1 MVSYAAFVKPYG
13 TGAVSGQLPKA
24 GLRLFTKRSFYR
36 RNPAASMTSLANK
49 QILLGVT
56 GGIAAYKSAD
66 LVRRLQDAGAS
77 VQVVMTPAAQEFI
90 TPLTMQAL
98 SGNPVHTQL
107 LDPEAEAG
115 MGHIQLA
122 RWADLVLIA
131 PATAD
136 FMARMTQGMG
146 NDLLTS
152 ICLATT
158 APIALA
164 PAMNQGMWHNQAT
177 QANLDL
183 LIQRKIHIFGPADG
197 GQACGDIGPGRM
209 LEPLQL
215 VDAAA
220 RLFICGSLAGKK
232 VVITAGPT
240 REALDPVRYL
250 SNYSSGKMGYALA
263 QAAAEAG
270 AETIL
275 ISGPTQ
281 LATPARVKRIDVI
294 SAENMLAASL
304 LAAKD
309 CDLFIAAA
317 AVADYRPAQIAA
329 QKMKKGASDTL
340 TLTLVKNPDIVAN
353 IAVLNPKPFT
363 VGFAAE
369 SENLLEYARDK
380 LQRKNL
386 DLVVANNISDNHI
399 GFNSDDN
406 AVTLI
411 DKNSTREISQR
422 SKHQLARELIAHFA
436 QTITAP

>member
-1 MVSYAAFVKPYG
+1 
-13 TGAVSGQLPKA
+13 
-24 GLRLFTKRSFYR
+24 
-36 RNPAASMTSLANK
+36 MTSLSLSNK
-49 QILLGVT
+49 HILLGVT

-66 LVRRLQDAGAS
+66 LVRRLQDTGAQ

-98 SGNPVHTQL
+98 SGNPVHTEL

-131 PATAD
+131 PASAD
-136 FMARMTQGMG
+136 FMARLTQGMG

-152 ICLATT
+152 ICLATA

-164 PAMNQGMWHNQAT
+164 PAMNQGMWRNAST
-177 QANLDL
+177 QANLEI

-197 GQACGDIGPGRM
+197 GQACGDVGPGRM

-220 RLFICGSLAGKK
+220 SLFQAGTLAGKK

-240 REALDPVRYL
+240 REAIDPVRYI
-250 SNYSSGKMGYALA
+250 SNHSSGKMGYALA
-263 QAAAEAG
+263 EAAAEAG
-270 AETIL
+270 AKTIL
-275 ISGPTQ
+275 ISGPAN
-281 LATPARVKRIDVI
+281 LPCPALVTRVDVI
-294 SAENMLAASL
+294 SAEEMLAASL
-304 LAAKD
+304 EHAPD

-317 AVADYRPAQIAA
+317 AVADYRPVKVSS
-329 QKMKKGASDTL
+329 QKIKKGDGNTL
-340 TLTLVKNPDIVAN
+340 TLELIKNPDIVASVAALAN
-353 IAVLNPKPFT
+353 KPFT

-369 SENLLEYARDK
+369 SEHLIEHARSKLE
-380 LQRKNL
+380 RKNL
-386 DLVVANNISDNHI
+386 DMVIANDITTPGI

-411 DKNSTREISQR
+411 DSSGSRELSQR
-422 SKHQLARELIAHFA
+422 SKTQLARELIRLLAETLA
-436 QTITAP
+436 NR

>member
-1 MVSYAAFVKPYG
+1 
-13 TGAVSGQLPKA
+13 
-24 GLRLFTKRSFYR
+24 
-36 RNPAASMTSLANK
+36 MTSLANK

-66 LVRRLQDAGAS
+66 LVRRLQDAGAT

-98 SGNPVHTQL
+98 SGNPVHTHL

-136 FMARMTQGMG
+136 FIARLTQGMG

-152 ICLATT
+152 ICLATA
-158 APIALA
+158 APIAIA
-164 PAMNQGMWHNQAT
+164 PAMNQGMWRNEAT
-177 QANLDL
+177 QANIEL
-183 LIQRKIHIFGPADG
+183 LIKRKVHVFGPAEG

-215 VDAAA
+215 VDATA
-220 RLFICGSLAGKK
+220 RLFTPGTLAGKK

-250 SNYSSGKMGYALA
+250 SNHSSGKMGYALA

-270 AETIL
+270 AQTVL

-281 LATPARVKRIDVI
+281 LATPARVTRIDVI
-294 SAENMLAASL
+294 SAEDMYSASL
-304 LAAKD
+304 QHAQD
-309 CDLFIAAA
+309 CDVFIAAA
-317 AVADYRPAQIAA
+317 AVADYRPAQIAS
-329 QKMKKGASDTL
+329 QKIKKGTDDTL
-340 TLTLVKNPDIVAN
+340 TLTLVKNPDIVASV
-353 IAVLNPKPFT
+353 AALDPKPFT

-369 SENLLEYARDK
+369 SENLLEYARAK
-380 LQRKNL
+380 LARKNL
-386 DLVVANNISDNHI
+386 DMVVANNISDNQI

-406 AVTLI
+406 AVTLVENALI
-411 DKNSTREISQR
+411 TDISQR
-422 SKHQLARELIAHFA
+422 SKQLLARELIALFA
-436 QTITAP
+436 KKITAQ

>member
-1 MVSYAAFVKPYG
+1 
-13 TGAVSGQLPKA
+13 
-24 GLRLFTKRSFYR
+24 
-36 RNPAASMTSLANK
+36 MTSLANK

-136 FMARMTQGMG
+136 FMARLTQGMG

-152 ICLATT
+152 ICLATA
-158 APIALA
+158 APIAIA

-177 QANLDL
+177 QTNLDT
-183 LIQRKIHIFGPADG
+183 LIKRKIHIFGPAEG
-197 GQACGDIGPGRM
+197 GQACGDVGPGRM

-220 RLFICGSLAGKK
+220 RLFTSGSLAGKK

-281 LATPARVKRIDVI
+281 LATPARVKRIDVV
-294 SAENMLAASL
+294 SAEDMHTASLAA
-304 LAAKD
+304 AQG

-317 AVADYRPAQIAA
+317 AVADYRPAQIAT
-329 QKMKKGASDTL
+329 QKMKKGESDTL
-340 TLTLVKNPDIVAN
+340 MLSLVKNPDIVAS
-353 IAVLNPKPFT
+353 IAALEPRPFT
-363 VGFAAE
+363 IGFAAE
-369 SENLLEYARDK
+369 SENLLEYARTK
-380 LQRKNL
+380 LARKNL
-386 DLVVANNISDNHI
+386 DLVVANNISDSQI

-406 AVTLI
+406 AVTLVE
-411 DKNSTREISQR
+411 KNTTTEISQR
-422 SKHQLARELIAHFA
+422 SKQQLARELIALFA
-436 QTITAP
+436 QKITAP

>member
-1 MVSYAAFVKPYG
+1 MS
-13 TGAVSGQLPKA
+13 
-24 GLRLFTKRSFYR
+24 
-36 RNPAASMTSLANK
+36 SLANK

-90 TPLTMQAL
+90 TPLTLQAL
-98 SGNPVHTQL
+98 SGHPVHTQL

-122 RWADLVLIA
+122 RWADLVLVA
-131 PATAD
+131 PASAD
-136 FMARMTQGMG
+136 FMARLSQGMG

-152 ICLATT
+152 ICLATA

-183 LIQRKIHIFGPADG
+183 LIERKIHIFGPAAG

-220 RLFICGSLAGKK
+220 SLFVTGSLAGKT

-240 REALDPVRYL
+240 REAIDPVRYL
-250 SNYSSGKMGYALA
+250 SNHSSGKMGYALA
-263 QAAAEAG
+263 EAAAEAG
-270 AETIL
+270 ANTIL

-281 LATPARVKRIDVI
+281 LKTPPRVNRIDVI
-294 SAENMLAASL
+294 SAQEMFDASISAA
-304 LAAKD
+304 D
-309 CDLFIAAA
+309 GCDVFIAAA
-317 AVADYRPAQIAA
+317 AVADYRPAEVAP
-329 QKMKKGASDTL
+329 QKLKKGADDSI
-340 TLTLVKNPDIVAN
+340 TLTLVKNPDIVASV
-353 IAVLNPKPFT
+353 AALSARPFT

-369 SENLLEYARDK
+369 SENLVEYGRTK
-380 LQRKNL
+380 LVRKNL
-386 DLVVANNISDNHI
+386 DLVIANNISDSQI

-411 DKNSTREISQR
+411 DKDSTRELSQR
-422 SKHQLARELIAHFA
+422 SKQQLARELIALIAHKV
-436 QTITAP
+436 TAPTQ

>member
-1 MVSYAAFVKPYG
+1 
-13 TGAVSGQLPKA
+13 
-24 GLRLFTKRSFYR
+24 
-36 RNPAASMTSLANK
+36 MTSLANK

-136 FMARMTQGMG
+136 FMARLTQGMG

-152 ICLATT
+152 ICLATA
-158 APIALA
+158 APIAIA
-164 PAMNQGMWHNQAT
+164 PAMNQGMWNNQAT
-177 QANLDL
+177 QTNLDL
-183 LIQRKIHIFGPADG
+183 LIQRKIHVFGPAEG
-197 GQACGDIGPGRM
+197 NQACGDIGPGRM

-220 RLFICGSLAGKK
+220 RLFSSGSLAGKK

-294 SAENMLAASL
+294 SAQDMHTASMH
-304 LAAKD
+304 AAKG

-329 QKMKKGASDTL
+329 QKIKKGESDTITL
-340 TLTLVKNPDIVAN
+340 TLMKNPDVVAS
-353 IAVLNPKPFT
+353 IAALDPKPFT

-369 SENLLEYARDK
+369 SENLLEYARAK

-386 DLVVANNISDNHI
+386 DLVVANNISDIDI

-406 AVTLI
+406 AVTLV
-411 DKNSTREISQR
+411 DKNSALEFSQR
-422 SKHQLARELIAHFA
+422 SKHQLARELIELFA
-436 QTITAP
+436 KKITAQ

>member
-1 MVSYAAFVKPYG
+1 MS
-13 TGAVSGQLPKA
+13 
-24 GLRLFTKRSFYR
+24 
-36 RNPAASMTSLANK
+36 ASSQSLANK

-90 TPLTMQAL
+90 TPLTLQAL

-136 FMARMTQGMG
+136 FMARLAQGMG

-152 ICLATT
+152 ICLATK

-164 PAMNQGMWHNQAT
+164 PAMNQGMWHNAAT
-177 QANLDL
+177 QANLEC
-183 LIQRKIHIFGPADG
+183 LIERKVIVFGPAEG
-197 GQACGDIGPGRM
+197 GQACGDVGPGRM

-215 VDAAA
+215 VDAVAG
-220 RLFICGSLAGKK
+220 LFTPGSLAGKTL
-232 VVITAGPT
+232 VITAGPT
-240 REALDPVRYL
+240 REAIDPVRYL
-250 SNYSSGKMGYALA
+250 SNHSSGKMGYALA
-263 QAAAEAG
+263 EAAAEAG
-270 AETIL
+270 AKTIL

-281 LATPARVKRIDVI
+281 LKTPARVTRIDVT
-294 SAENMLAASL
+294 SAQEMYEASMAA
-304 LAAKD
+304 APD

-317 AVADYRPAQIAA
+317 AVADYRPAQVAS
-329 QKMKKGASDTL
+329 QKLKKGAEDSI
-340 TLTLVKNPDIVAN
+340 TLTLVKNPDIVAS
-353 IAVLNPKPFT
+353 IAALHRRPFT

-369 SENLLEYARDK
+369 TEQLLEHARAK
-380 LQRKNL
+380 LQRKKL
-386 DLVVANNISDNHI
+386 DLVIANNVGDTQI

-406 AVTLI
+406 AVTLV
-411 DKNSTREISQR
+411 DNSGVQALSQR
-422 SKHQLARELIAHFA
+422 SKTQLARELIAILAGRLDKHSA
-436 QTITAP
+436 SEQAK

>member
-1 MVSYAAFVKPYG
+1 
-13 TGAVSGQLPKA
+13 
-24 GLRLFTKRSFYR
+24 
-36 RNPAASMTSLANK
+36 MTSLANK

-66 LVRRLQDAGAS
+66 LVRRLQDAGAT

-98 SGNPVHTQL
+98 SGNPVHTHL

-136 FMARMTQGMG
+136 FIARLTQGMG

-152 ICLATT
+152 ICLATA
-158 APIALA
+158 APIAIA
-164 PAMNQGMWHNQAT
+164 PAMNQGMWRNEAT
-177 QANLDL
+177 QANIEL
-183 LIQRKIHIFGPADG
+183 LIKRKVYVFGPAEG

-215 VDAAA
+215 VDATA
-220 RLFICGSLAGKK
+220 RLFTPGTLAGKK

-250 SNYSSGKMGYALA
+250 SNHSSGKMGYALA

-270 AETIL
+270 AQTVL

-281 LATPARVKRIDVI
+281 LATPARVTRIDVI
-294 SAENMLAASL
+294 SAEDMYSASL
-304 LAAKD
+304 QHAQD
-309 CDLFIAAA
+309 CDVFIAAA
-317 AVADYRPAQIAA
+317 AVADYRPAQIAS
-329 QKMKKGASDTL
+329 QKIKKGTDDTL
-340 TLTLVKNPDIVAN
+340 TLTLIKNPDIVASV
-353 IAVLNPKPFT
+353 AALDPKPFT

-369 SENLLEYARDK
+369 SENLLEYARAK
-380 LQRKNL
+380 LARKNL
-386 DLVVANNISDNHI
+386 DMVVANNISDNQI

-406 AVTLI
+406 AVTLVENALI
-411 DKNSTREISQR
+411 TDISQR
-422 SKHQLARELIAHFA
+422 SKQLLARELIALFA
-436 QTITAP
+436 KKITAQ